1 VGGVVASAA
10 RRQEEAGEAGV
21 NELVEAWELPR
32 SFALDAMADVAGE
45 RLTEPDIR
53 ARVISSRGDFLTLQ
67 VIEGA
72 WTEHARMLL
81 YVREHGPFEVIR
93 REAWPL
99 GRLLLTLRAWPTRF

>member
-1 VGGVVASAA
+1 MVASIPRRHDKA
-10 RRQEEAGEAGV
+10 REAGV
-21 NELVEAWELPR
+21 NEFVEVWELPR

-99 GRLLLTLRAWPTRF
+99 GRVLLTLRAWPTRF